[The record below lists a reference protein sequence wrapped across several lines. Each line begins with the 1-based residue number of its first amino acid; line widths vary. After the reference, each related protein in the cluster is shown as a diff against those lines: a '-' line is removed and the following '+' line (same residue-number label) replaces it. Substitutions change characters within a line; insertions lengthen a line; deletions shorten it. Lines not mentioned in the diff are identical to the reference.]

1 MIKWEYYRKFKE
13 RFQTLPILKDL
24 EFRKA
29 YTIYFVLK
37 IIQVIVIYGL
47 ASSFREKKYFSIIA
61 TILLAINW
69 ILEVRE
75 SKASLLTTMKMN
87 QMKEF
92 YMTNCK
98 ISKE

>member
-47 ASSFREKKYFSIIA
+47 ASSFREKN
-61 TILLAINW
+61 ILA
-69 ILEVRE
+69 
-75 SKASLLTTMKMN
+75 LLR
-87 QMKEF
+87 QF
-92 YMTNCK
+92 CWQ
-98 ISKE
+98 